1 MSRKNRLVSK
11 NAFACNITFGP
22 TSYAVNGASQ
32 ESGEAAL
39 ATVQAENSPSAEPNG
54 IDYPSEGNHFSG
66 IGGVFKDHDATAKL
80 VIDGGTGLI
89 CRNMRFSIAGVS
101 GTYMVT
107 SVSNDTVNK
116 AMIAPSVTTIYFK
129 RTNGGNLISSPANDA
144 ALTFDTTFNLPELRM
159 DRDITIV
166 NNDTS
171 NAINIYL
178 EPIGGSGLQ
187 EMIIP
192 SQRFSLFPVATLAAS
207 AAMTFETADASAIFV
222 KGTADSTI
230 TIFGS

>member
-1 MSRKNRLVSK
+1 
-11 NAFACNITFGP
+11 
-22 TSYAVNGASQ
+22 
-32 ESGEAAL
+32 
-39 ATVQAENSPSAEPNG
+39 
-54 IDYPSEGNHFSG
+54 
-66 IGGVFKDHDATAKL
+66 
-80 VIDGGTGLI
+80 
-89 CRNMRFSIAGVS
+89 
-101 GTYMVT
+101 
-107 SVSNDTVNK
+107 
-116 AMIAPSVTTIYFK
+116 VTTIYFK